1 MRTRQGILPG
11 TTEGILE
18 IDEQARRCKKS
29 EPRPMIRDLCQEGRI
44 PGTEGFVRAGIQG
57 RQVQEK
63 ADLENQGLGN
73 RQVGKVVLPQEQ
85 LAEKN
90 YRTGYFTLFPFFFF
104 LRSTG
109 LVT

>member
-29 EPRPMIRDLCQEGRI
+29 EPRPMIRELCQEGRI

-63 ADLENQGLGN
+63 ADLENQG
-73 RQVGKVVLPQEQ
+73 
-85 LAEKN
+85 
-90 YRTGYFTLFPFFFF
+90 F
-104 LRSTG
+104 
-109 LVT
+109 

>member
-1 MRTRQGILPG
+1 
-11 TTEGILE
+11 
-18 IDEQARRCKKS
+18 
-29 EPRPMIRDLCQEGRI
+29 
-44 PGTEGFVRAGIQG
+44 
-57 RQVQEK
+57 
-63 ADLENQGLGN
+63 
-73 RQVGKVVLPQEQ
+73 LPQEQ

>member
-18 IDEQARRCKKS
+18 LDERARRDKKS
-29 EPRPMIRDLCQEGRI
+29 EPHPMIRDLCQEGRI

-57 RQVQEK
+57 RQGQEK
-63 ADLENQGLGN
+63 TDLENQGLGN
-73 RQVGKVVLPQEQ
+73 RQVSKVVLPQEQ

-90 YRTGYFTLFPFFFF
+90 YRTRYFTLFPFFFF